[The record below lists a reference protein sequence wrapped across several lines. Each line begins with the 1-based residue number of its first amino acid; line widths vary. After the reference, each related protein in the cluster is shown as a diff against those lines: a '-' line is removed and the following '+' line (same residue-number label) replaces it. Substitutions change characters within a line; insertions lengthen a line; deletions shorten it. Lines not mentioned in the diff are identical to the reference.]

1 MASAPFPWVSLC
13 IFTGEVAIL
22 VEYFTHFC
30 EGVTRQPERP
40 WSHRPHGAR
49 ALGGLQQSSALQCPL
64 RAAAMAGPG
73 TAAAGLSPLE
83 ADGLISRLRGGRA
96 DLLCVFSVDVLS
108 LPSGFKRQEGC
119 WAEVIIGVSR
129 GEDFLCHLV

>member
-73 TAAAGLSPLE
+73 TAAAGLSPARRSLAE
-83 ADGLISRLRGGRA
+83 A
-96 DLLCVFSVDVLS
+96 
-108 LPSGFKRQEGC
+108 
-119 WAEVIIGVSR
+119 
-129 GEDFLCHLV
+129 